1 MKEKILTFYN
11 NNKRKI
17 LLILIVIVILIALPR
32 VLQFFT
38 KGTENEPINLNEKKW
53 QNENIAFMGI
63 FHYNKEV
70 KKEEWKRWH

>member
-38 KGTENEPINLNEKKW
+38 KGTENEPINLNEKK
-53 QNENIAFMGI
+53 
-63 FHYNKEV
+63 
-70 KKEEWKRWH
+70 

>member
-38 KGTENEPINLNEKKW
+38 KGTENEPINLNEKK
-53 QNENIAFMGI
+53 ILYKI
-63 FHYNKEV
+63 I
-70 KKEEWKRWH
+70 